1 MKRTLETVIAAVL
14 SIGLALLFVLSL
26 MAFRGFRSLG
36 DESRLADRSRARLI
50 AIQSVN
56 RTLLTAE
63 SGQRGFLLTSE
74 LSYLDAY
81 FTGVVATQNGLKQ
94 VALEFNDKPEEQPQV
109 ARLAAL
115 ANAKLAELQQTI
127 DLQRAHRQSE
137 ALAIVRTDSG
147 KRMMEQIQQITGA
160 MIAGE
165 RDQLN
170 RKSAATQAASLLTE
184 RLFEVGEFGLALLFG
199 GAFLFI
205 RRSLKAQVL
214 AEKTLAER
222 EHLLR
227 TITDNLPV
235 LISYMDSDEIVRFSN
250 STYKKWLNLDP
261 AETLGR
267 PLIDVMGA
275 KMYES
280 RREQIQKVLAGNL
293 TEFQSVLDLPDGPRQ
308 QQITYLP
315 DVASDGR
322 VVGFFALTM
331 DVTAMKAIEHQLEQ
345 LARFDPLT
353 GLPNRRQFEEKLSEH
368 LLHSSRESRP
378 YALMFLDID
387 HFKAIND
394 TYGHGVGD
402 AVLKH
407 FGSCLQASVRRTDVV
422 ARLAG
427 DEFVILLKGL
437 HGRHEA
443 SMIAEKILEAIR
455 PSLGIGDHDLNVT
468 TSIGIA
474 FVAQDGTTEQALFA
488 CADKALYSA
497 KDAGRNCVRQLD
509 CNVQSIADH
518 RKLREANAQD

>member
-1 MKRTLETVIAAVL
+1 M
-14 SIGLALLFVLSL
+14 
-26 MAFRGFRSLG
+26 
-36 DESRLADRSRARLI
+36 
-50 AIQSVN
+50 
-56 RTLLTAE
+56 
-63 SGQRGFLLTSE
+63 
-74 LSYLDAY
+74 
-81 FTGVVATQNGLKQ
+81 
-94 VALEFNDKPEEQPQV
+94 
-109 ARLAAL
+109 
-115 ANAKLAELQQTI
+115 
-127 DLQRAHRQSE
+127 
-137 ALAIVRTDSG
+137 
-147 KRMMEQIQQITGA
+147 
-160 MIAGE
+160 
-165 RDQLN
+165 
-170 RKSAATQAASLLTE
+170 
-184 RLFEVGEFGLALLFG
+184 LFG

-250 STYKKWLNLDP
+250 STYKKWMNLDP

-275 KMYES
+275 TMYES

-293 TEFQSVLDLPDGPRQ
+293 TEFQDVLDLPNGPRQ
-308 QQITYLP
+308 HQITYLP
-315 DVASDGR
+315 DVAPDGK

-331 DVTAMKAIEHQLEQ
+331 DVTAMKAIERQLEQ

-353 GLPNRRQFEEKLSEH
+353 GLPNRRQFAEKLSEH

-387 HFKAIND
+387 HFKQIND

-407 FGSCLQASVRRTDVV
+407 FGSCLQASIRRTDLV

-443 SMIAEKILEAIR
+443 SMIAEKILQTIR
-455 PSLGIGDHDLNVT
+455 PSLRIGDRDLNVT

-474 FVAQDGTTEQALFA
+474 FVAQDDTTEQALFA
-488 CADKALYSA
+488 CADKALYTA
-497 KDAGRNCVRQLD
+497 KDAGRNCVMQLD
-509 CNVQSIADH
+509 CNVLSIPDH
-518 RKLREANAQD
+518 RKAREANAQD